1 MAIGDVL
8 VRGSMTSEVV
18 TVRAETSLRELQA
31 LFGRYGIDVVPVVG
45 RDELG
50 GTRQLLGIATRADLL
65 KALLGAKSMRAL
77 ELRWARPV
85 SAILR
90 NVDALRPNDPLAEA
104 AGRVVKNGI
113 AALPVVDSTGRVVGI
128 LSLGDILNRTDA
140 TRALRASF

>member
-1 MAIGDVL
+1 MAIGDVQ
-8 VRGSMTSEVV
+8 VRSSMTSEVV

-45 RDELG
+45 RDALG

-90 NVDALRPNDPLAEA
+90 DVEPLRPVDALAAA
-104 AGRVVKNGI
+104 AGRLVKNGV
-113 AALPVVDSTGRVVGI
+113 AALPVVDSSGRVVGI
-128 LSLGDILNRTDA
+128 LSLGDILDRTDGA
-140 TRALRASF
+140 RVLRAGT